1 MAREFI
7 KISQRTG
14 ETLVDGKAVGKR
26 KWVGEAIADFSLKK
40 ELVLNCATKEE
51 FEEKAFESLAGYARK
66 NDLEI
71 GPIYIDWSMPAEEYH
86 GKR

>member
-7 KISQRTG
+7 EVTRSG
-14 ETLVDGKAVGKR
+14 VTLVDGKAVGKR

-66 NDLEI
+66 HDLEI
-71 GPIYIDWSMPAEEYH
+71 VPIYVDWSMPAEEYH
-86 GKR
+86 GKT

>member
-7 KISQRTG
+7 EVTRSG
-14 ETLVDGKAVGKR
+14 VTLVDGKAVGKR
-26 KWVGEAIADFSLKK
+26 RWVGEAIADFSLKK

-86 GKR
+86 GKT

>member
-7 KISQRTG
+7 EVTRSG
-14 ETLVDGKAVGKR
+14 VTLVDGKAVGKR

-51 FEEKAFESLAGYARK
+51 FEEKAFETLAGYARK

>member
-7 KISQRTG
+7 EVTRSG
-14 ETLVDGKAVGKR
+14 VTLVDCKAVGKR

-51 FEEKAFESLAGYARK
+51 FEEKAFESLAGYDRK
-66 NDLEI
+66 HDLDI
-71 GPIYIDWSMPAEEYH
+71 GPIYVYWSMPAEEYH
-86 GKR
+86 GKT

>member
-1 MAREFI
+1 MAREFVE
-7 KISQRTG
+7 ISKRTG
-14 ETLVDGKAVGKR
+14 ETLVDGQAVGKR

-51 FEEKAFESLAGYARK
+51 YEEKAFETLAGYARK

-71 GPIYIDWSMPAEEYH
+71 GPIYIEWSMPVEEYH
-86 GKR
+86 GE

>member
-7 KISQRTG
+7 EVTRSG
-14 ETLVDGKAVGKR
+14 VTLVDGKAVGKR

-40 ELVLNCATKEE
+40 QLVLNCATKEE
-51 FEEKAFESLAGYARK
+51 YEEKAFESLAGYARK

-71 GPIYIDWSMPAEEYH
+71 GPVYVDWSMPAEEYH
-86 GKR
+86 GK

>member
-1 MAREFI
+1 MAREFVDVN
-7 KISQRTG
+7 KRTG
-14 ETLVDGKAVGKR
+14 ETLVDGKVVGKR
-26 KWVGEAIADFSLKK
+26 RWVGEAIADFSLKK

-71 GPIYIDWSMPAEEYH
+71 RPIYIDWSMPAEEYH
-86 GKR
+86 GK

>member
-40 ELVLNCATKEE
+40 VLVLNCATKEE
-51 FEEKAFESLAGYARK
+51 YEEKAFETLAGYARK

-71 GPIYIDWSMPAEEYH
+71 GPIYIEWSMPAEEYH
-86 GKR
+86 GK